1 MDRYLNSIMALAVSL
16 FFVSC
21 AGGQRTNV
29 RREFDEGRY
38 QSSHEKLTGL
48 VRKDGKNEH
57 LYLLERGVVSLA
69 LDRAGDAVRD
79 LRLARDRLDDLA
91 GTDYGGWLSSMM
103 LDDRQLAYQ
112 GADYEQVLV
121 RAMLALADLADGNSE
136 DAGAYALQVASRQR
150 KIIESFRA
158 RDGSLPKSSYRQVA
172 FGSYLKAIIDEEAL
186 KFDLAKIQFQ
196 KVKAIEPRFSP
207 AAADIKRVVEGHH
220 SKKGNGVVHV
230 LALVGRGPFRVEAEE
245 PVTRDALAI
254 AHYIWASSR
263 NRAVIPNISRVKIPA
278 VAVYD
283 DNPTEI
289 HVFADASP
297 AGSTSLLTDIETLA
311 LDEFEAIREHI
322 VARAFLRRAFKIT
335 ATQLAIEAGNR
346 GNDRRGEYTDG
357 DALRD
362 LGLSAAGLLWSA
374 LEGADLRCWSLLPA
388 SFQALR
394 VELPEG
400 EHLISLQAGK
410 KGAPAG
416 APREVRVNVRDGY
429 NTYVVAIF
437 PSLDGGACVLSSD
450 AVETPAPPAE
460 ASGAP

>member
-1 MDRYLNSIMALAVSL
+1 MYRYLKLALLPAAFL
-16 FFVSC
+16 LLASC
-21 AGGQRTNV
+21 AGGGSAKV
-29 RREFDEGRY
+29 RPGFDSGRY
-38 QSSHEKLTGL
+38 QESREKLTRLG
-48 VRKDGKNEH
+48 RKDPRNEH
-57 LYLLERGVVSLA
+57 LYLLERGVVSMA
-69 LDRAGDAVRD
+69 LEQPGEAVKE

-91 GTDYGGWLSSMM
+91 GSDYSGWFQSVL

-112 GADYEQVLV
+112 GADYEHVLV

-136 DAGAYALQVASRQR
+136 DAGAYALQVSRRQR
-150 KIIESFRA
+150 EIIQSFRSS
-158 RDGSLPKSSYRQVA
+158 DGSLPKSTYSQVA

-186 KFDLAKIQFQ
+186 KFDLAKLHFE

-207 AAADIKRVVEGHH
+207 IAGDLERVVEGHH

-230 LALVGRGPFRVEAEE
+230 LALVGRGPFRVEADE
-245 PVTRDALAI
+245 PVTGNSLAI

-263 NRAVIPNISRVKIPA
+263 NQAVIPNIARVKIPA
-278 VAVYD
+278 VAVYE
-283 DNPTEI
+283 DNPSEV
-289 HVFADASP
+289 HVSADGSP
-297 AGSTSLLTDIETLA
+297 AGATSLLTDIEALA
-311 LDEFEAIREHI
+311 LEEFEAIRDHI
-322 VARAFLRRAFKIT
+322 VARAFLRRAFKIA
-335 ATQLAIEAGNR
+335 ATQLATEAANKGR
-346 GNDRRGEYTDG
+346 KSRGEYSDA

-362 LGLSAAGLLWSA
+362 LSISAAGLLWAA

-416 APREVRVNVRDGY
+416 APREVKVNVRDGY

-437 PSLDGGACVLSSD
+437 PSLEGGACVLSSD
-450 AVETPAPPAE
+450 AVETPSPPADAAE
-460 ASGAP
+460 SP

>member
-1 MDRYLNSIMALAVSL
+1 MVHYLSSCIALAVSL
-16 FFVSC
+16 LLVSC
-21 AGGQRTNV
+21 GGGQAVKV

-38 QSSHEKLTGL
+38 QSSHEKLTALG
-48 VRKDGKNEH
+48 RKDRKNGH

-69 LDRAGDAVRD
+69 LERPADTVRD
-79 LRLARDRLDDLA
+79 LRLARDSLDDLA
-91 GTDYGGWLSSMM
+91 GSDYGGWLRSMM

-150 KIIESFRA
+150 EIIESFRA

-186 KFDLAKIQFQ
+186 KFDLAKLHFE

-207 AAADIKRVVEGHH
+207 IAGDLERVVEGHH

-230 LALVGRGPFRVEAEE
+230 LALVGRGPFRVEADE
-245 PVTRDALAI
+245 PVTGNSLAI

-263 NRAVIPNISRVKIPA
+263 NQAVIPNIARVKIPA
-278 VAVYD
+278 VAVYE
-283 DNPTEI
+283 DNPSEV
-289 HVFADASP
+289 HVSADGSP
-297 AGSTSLLTDIETLA
+297 AGATSLLTDIEALA
-311 LDEFEAIREHI
+311 LEEFEAIRDHI
-322 VARAFLRRAFKIT
+322 VARAFLRRAFKIA
-335 ATQLAIEAGNR
+335 ATQLATEAANKGR
-346 GNDRRGEYTDG
+346 KSRGEYSDA

-362 LGLSAAGLLWSA
+362 LSISAAGLLWAA

-394 VELPEG
+394 VELSEG
-400 EHLISLQAGK
+400 EHVISLRAGR
-410 KGAPAG
+410 KGSADG
-416 APREVRVNVRDGY
+416 APREVKVNVRDGY

-437 PSLDGGACVLSSD
+437 PSLEGGASVLSSD
-450 AVETPAPPAE
+450 TVEPPAPPAE
-460 ASGAP
+460 ASDSP